1 MHKEIV
7 RNTFWKHKIKG
18 IIELAKLNDYLFK
31 KHFKQRFFCSLVNGK
46 IINANLK
53 LLIDVSRQKSISG
66 LCKNQIDVANIKRFS
81 TSTLFMTQK

>member
-7 RNTFWKHKIKG
+7 RNAFWKHKINLMIICLKSILNKG
-18 IIELAKLNDYLFK
+18 
-31 KHFKQRFFCSLVNGK
+31 FFCSLVNGK